1 MARQEVRNFEAIHN
15 NTWKGFVSTTVVNGT
30 ALNLTGAS
38 ISIPFKLNGST
49 VLEKTSSSGITISTT
64 VAGQFTLNPF
74 LVTLAIGKYTYEVV
88 ITLASG
94 EVKTYQLG
102 CLHVV

>member
-1 MARQEVRNFEAIHN
+1 MARQEVRNFEVIHN
-15 NTWKGFVSTTVVNGT
+15 NTWKGFQSTTVVNGV
-30 ALNLTGAS
+30 ALDLTGAS

-64 VAGQFTLNPF
+64 VAGQFSLDKFLLTLP
-74 LVTLAIGKYTYEVV
+74 VGKYTYEVV
-88 ITLASG
+88 ITLFG
-94 EVKTYQLG
+94 GDVKTYQLG